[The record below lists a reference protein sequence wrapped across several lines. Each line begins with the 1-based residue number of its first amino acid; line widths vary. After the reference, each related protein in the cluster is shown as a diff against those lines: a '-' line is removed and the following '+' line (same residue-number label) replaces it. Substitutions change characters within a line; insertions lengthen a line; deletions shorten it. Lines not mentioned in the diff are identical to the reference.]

1 MFIFSSCRAN
11 MDQNWAK
18 KMNIANK
25 ERENLARIVWLLIDA
40 GTAALRST
48 FDSVHPPLNLRD
60 HLTQA
65 HIKAVLQRLHVSNV
79 INDKQWEML
88 YPLNKKHT
96 SSQQYDSRT
105 LCILLQSIC
114 HLCPPYPNGW
124 GVTPLSTDS
133 SLSADIVRLQL
144 LHERVARMGLY
155 LMFVCLFVCLFDC
168 V

>member
-1 MFIFSSCRAN
+1 
-11 MDQNWAK
+11 
-18 KMNIANK
+18 
-25 ERENLARIVWLLIDA
+25 
-40 GTAALRST
+40 
-48 FDSVHPPLNLRD
+48 
-60 HLTQA
+60 
-65 HIKAVLQRLHVSNV
+65 
-79 INDKQWEML
+79 ML

-155 LMFVCLFVCLFDC
+155 LMFVCLFVCLIVFNATFNSISVISWRSVLLVAETEGPGENHLPIASHWQTLSHNVAHLALIEIRTHNISGDMHWLHR
-168 V
+168 